1 MVCGVSSRLHNVTSL
16 WAPVKC
22 GVCICSHSWEWYRS
36 TCNLECVLVLH
47 ERTKTVQIPKIFFD
61 LSTWIEFG
69 SIFPIFS
76 KMRAKADTTFY
87 RRSKLRFGG
96 GEKRLIS
103 CFYQPP
109 PRAAKNALLEA
120 ETNHYKPWKSRLERV
135 FCNIFDGFSR
145 ASVHSQSR
153 LERIF
158 WEITQQGYS

>member
-1 MVCGVSSRLHNVTSL
+1 MSAFALILENDIDR
-16 WAPVKC
+16 
-22 GVCICSHSWEWYRS
+22 
-36 TCNLECVLVLH
+36 CNLECVLVLH

-145 ASVHSQSR
+145 ASVHSEPPGAHFLGNHSTGI
-153 LERIF
+153 LVTTPDHGF
-158 WEITQQGYS
+158 LGLT